1 VATTVEPT
9 TERLITP
16 RFVLVVVVGLAY
28 FLSLGMLLPVV
39 PLYVKDV
46 LRGGDVAVGIV
57 VGAFALGSVV
67 VRPWAGRIGDR
78 LGRRVLIVG
87 GAFIVGVSALLYQV
101 ATVDAVLVFVRVL
114 GGIGEA
120 AFFVGAGTMITDLAP
135 EDRRGEAISYWS
147 VAVYGG
153 LGFGPAL
160 GEVLLGVD
168 DFDRVWL
175 VAAALALGA
184 ALLGLLTTES
194 GGARQMA
201 EQGTAGTTAG
211 ASDPG
216 ERHKPPLLHR
226 ASLAPGL
233 VLLLGLV
240 GLAGF
245 TAFVRIYV
253 NEIGMADSRNVFYV
267 YGGVVLAVRIF
278 GARIPDRIGPLR
290 AGSAATGVGALGLG
304 LIAAVPH
311 PVGLFAGTA
320 VFAMGMSLLY
330 PAMLTLALTGVPSDE
345 RGSAVGTISS
355 FFDASQAL
363 GALILG
369 GVAAAGGYRASF
381 LAGAFFALI
390 GLVVL
395 RSGIDP
401 RTRQS
406 TDHDAAWASR
416 GYLEP
421 DPP

>member
-16 RFVLVVVVGLAY
+16 RFVLVVAVGLAY

-46 LRGGDVAVGIV
+46 LLGGDVAVGVV
-57 VGAFALGSVV
+57 VGAFSLGAVV
-67 VRPWAGRIGDR
+67 VRPFAGRIGDR
-78 LGRRVLIVG
+78 LGRRVLLVG
-87 GAFIVGVSALLYQV
+87 GALIVGVSALLYQV
-101 ATVDAVLVFVRVL
+101 ASTEAVLVVVRII
-114 GGIGEA
+114 GGVGEA

-135 EDRRGEAISYWS
+135 EARRGEAISYWS

-153 LGFGPAL
+153 LAFGPAL
-160 GEVLLGVD
+160 GEVLLGEG
-168 DFDRVWL
+168 DFTRVWL
-175 VAAALALGA
+175 VAAGLALGA
-184 ALLGLLTTES
+184 GLLGLLTTES
-194 GGARQMA
+194 GGVNDPSAPVGALDAPAARRRQ
-201 EQGTAGTTAG
+201 
-211 ASDPG
+211 
-216 ERHKPPLLHR
+216 PLLHR

-233 VLLLGLV
+233 VLFLGLV

-245 TAFVRIYV
+245 TEFVRIYV
-253 NEIGMADSRNVFYV
+253 NDIGMSDSKSVFLV
-267 YGGVVLAVRIF
+267 YGSVVLAVRIL

-290 AGSAATGVGALGLG
+290 AGSIATGVGGVGLTLIAVLANPLGLF
-304 LIAAVPH
+304 I
-311 PVGLFAGTA
+311 GTA

-330 PAMLTLALTGVPSDE
+330 PAMLTLALTGVPSAE

-355 FFDASQAL
+355 FFDASQSL

-381 LAGAFFALI
+381 LGGAFFAFV

-401 RTRQS
+401 RARNE
-406 TDHDAAWASR
+406 TDHEAALVSLQ
-416 GYLEP
+416 YLEP